1 MAIYQRDRNF
11 QRIFSE
17 INIDVV
23 PLRFIKNITCLLEDG
38 RQVVLDEADLRDAD
52 QGEADDLENLI
63 KTLDFYHDLSDLKIR
78 IDYDLVERDVDDR
91 VRDLLKKAS

>member
-1 MAIYQRDRNF
+1 MAIYQRDRDF
-11 QRIFSE
+11 HRIFSE

-38 RQVVLDEADLRDAD
+38 RQVVLDEVSLREADHG
-52 QGEADDLENLI
+52 QSDDLENLI
-63 KTLDFYHDLSDLKIR
+63 KALDFYEDLNDLQIR

-91 VRDLLKKAS
+91 VKDILNKAS